1 MCLDDNVCRFI
12 QKKSMIQILWEGEI
26 EYLRSL
32 WGGESAELSSF
43 VGNIK
48 CPAIWF
54 FVSMWNEE
62 FDLIVLEL
70 T

>member
-1 MCLDDNVCRFI
+1 
-12 QKKSMIQILWEGEI
+12 MIQILWEGEI
-26 EYLRSL
+26 EHLKSL